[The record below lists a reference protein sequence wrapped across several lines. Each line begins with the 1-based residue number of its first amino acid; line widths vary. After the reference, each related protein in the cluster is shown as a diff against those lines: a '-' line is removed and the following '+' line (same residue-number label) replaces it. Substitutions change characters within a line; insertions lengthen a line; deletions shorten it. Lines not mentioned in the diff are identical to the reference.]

1 MMKKRAVFFGT
12 YDTVIDGKWTLTGLK
27 FSDPAYDQNFVKVP
41 GSSVTL
47 DMSTALSDG
56 EPTYSQ
62 RTLTATFESSEG
74 DRLTRKARI
83 DAMVNRLDGRRLDIA
98 LPDDPDHYI
107 TGRVSVQVIY
117 NDMAHASVQVTAICD
132 PWRYN
137 NVETVVNLLA
147 TTEAQNVILVNSGRS
162 VVVPTI
168 EVAGEVVLKYN
179 SSTLT
184 LTAGTYKMPVL
195 YMTTGDHELTYSTPS
210 TGSLT
215 LTYRE
220 ASL

>member
-1 MMKKRAVFFGT
+1 MKKRAVFFGT

-27 FSDPAYDQNFVKVP
+27 FSDPVYDQNFVKIP

-62 RTLTATFESSEG
+62 RTLTATFESSE
-74 DRLTRKARI
+74 DHRLARKIRI
-83 DAMVNRLDGRRLDIA
+83 HAMINRLDGRRLDIV
-98 LPDDPDHYI
+98 LPDDPDHYL
-107 TGRVSVQVIY
+107 TGRISVQVLY

-137 NVETVVNLLA
+137 NIETVVNLLT
-147 TTEAQNVILVNSGRS
+147 TTEEQTVILTNNGRHI
-162 VVVPTI
+162 VVPTI
-168 EVAGEVVLKYN
+168 EVTGEVVLKLN
-179 SSTLT
+179 SSTHALT
-184 LTAGTYKMPVL
+184 EGTYKMPVL
-195 YMTTGDHELTYSTPS
+195 YMTTGNHELTYSTPS
-210 TGSLT
+210 TGSMT

>member
-1 MMKKRAVFFGT
+1 MKKRAVFFGT
-12 YDTVIDGKWTLTGLK
+12 YDTVNDGKWTLTGLV
-27 FSDPAYDQNFVKVP
+27 FTDPVYDQNFVKIP

-62 RTLTATFESSEG
+62 RTLTALFESSEG
-74 DRLTRKARI
+74 DRLARKTRI
-83 DAMVNRLDGRRLDIA
+83 DAMVNRLDGRRLDIV

-107 TGRVSVQVIY
+107 TGRLSVQVLY

-137 NVETVVNLLA
+137 NIETVVNLLA
-147 TTEAQNVILVNSGRS
+147 TTEAQNVILVNNGRN
-162 VVVPTI
+162 VVVPAI
-168 EVAGEVVLKYN
+168 EVTGEVVLKYN

-184 LTAGTYKMPVL
+184 LTEGTYKTPVL